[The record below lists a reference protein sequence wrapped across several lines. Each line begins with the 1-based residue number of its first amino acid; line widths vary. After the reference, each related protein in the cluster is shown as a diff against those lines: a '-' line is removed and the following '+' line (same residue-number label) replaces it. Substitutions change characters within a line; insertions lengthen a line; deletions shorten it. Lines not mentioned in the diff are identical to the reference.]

1 MIPDIIIV
9 TCLLMLFFVLLH
21 TWEQN
26 AVLKSLGKKLAY
38 SEALYRNV
46 FDQSPIGIAIVNDKD
61 SASQS

>member
-26 AVLKSLGKKLAY
+26 AVLRVLGKKLAY

-46 FDQSPIGIAIVNDKD
+46 FDQSPIGIA
-61 SASQS
+61 QL